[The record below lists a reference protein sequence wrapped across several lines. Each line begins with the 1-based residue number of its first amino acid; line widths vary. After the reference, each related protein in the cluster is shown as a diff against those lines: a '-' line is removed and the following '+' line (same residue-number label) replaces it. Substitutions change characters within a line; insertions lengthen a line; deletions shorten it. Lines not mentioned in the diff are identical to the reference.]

1 MSGRWDNRIIS
12 FIIFFFFLVLWLNDM
27 FSEWRLEVLD
37 SRLVGLMS
45 QYLVTA
51 LVPSGMSA
59 IFILLLS
66 LIRIHGNHWKQV
78 FIVLQG
84 IHVISPKAY
93 VFFVLTL
100 SLEMQRIK
108 DKKVARNEDHIC
120 SACYVPGTRIT
131 YWSPHTHPALS
142 PMK

>member
-12 FIIFFFFLVLWLNDM
+12 FIIFFFLVLWLNDM

-66 LIRIHGNHWKQV
+66 LIRIHGNH
-78 FIVLQG
+78 
-84 IHVISPKAY
+84 
-93 VFFVLTL
+93 
-100 SLEMQRIK
+100 
-108 DKKVARNEDHIC
+108 
-120 SACYVPGTRIT
+120 
-131 YWSPHTHPALS
+131 
-142 PMK
+142 